1 MMKKLL
7 MVLAMAFALQTLFAG
22 TAGAA
27 YLSGSDKTLSINTG
41 LTLPSLNTDGT
52 TFKLQESVHN
62 TLTDATGVEVDHYY
76 YWIEVDGQ
84 KVLAVDPIKPM
95 F

>member
-1 MMKKLL
+1 MKRLIL
-7 MVLAMAFALQTLFAG
+7 VMTLAFALQTVFAG

-27 YLSGSDKTLSINTG
+27 YLSGSDKTISIKTG
-41 LTLPSLNTDGT
+41 LKLPSLKTADT
-52 TFKLQESVHN
+52 TFQLQESVH
-62 TLTDATGVEVDHYY
+62 TGLTDATGVEVDHYY

-84 KVLAVDPIKPM
+84 PVLALDPAKPM